1 MSGRLQPI
9 GIKSG
14 ILTPVIR
21 STSDATETRSPGRP
35 REFDEET
42 VLDRA
47 TEVFWERG
55 FSATSV
61 SDLVEATGVHK
72 PSLYRTFGSKDELFA
87 RVLRRYVDARLGAM
101 VERVH
106 ATGPGVAGIHEFLSE
121 LRDDLVDGAG
131 RRGCLLVA
139 SSSELR
145 GTAPGFEDFG
155 VVYRDAFRQMLR
167 PLVARAGGSELE
179 VDQRTRVL
187 ATWLLGLD
195 VTTRGGATLDE
206 LDPAID
212 AMRSVVDTWS

>member
-1 MSGRLQPI
+1 M
-9 GIKSG
+9 
-14 ILTPVIR
+14 T
-21 STSDATETRSPGRP
+21 TATRRRGRP

-42 VLDRA
+42 VLDRV
-47 TEVFWERG
+47 TQVFWERG
-55 FSATSV
+55 FAATSV

-101 VERVH
+101 VERVD

-121 LRDDLVDGAG
+121 LRADLVDGSA

-145 GTAPGFEDFG
+145 GTTPGFEDFG
-155 VVYRDAFRQMLR
+155 VAYRAAFREMLR
-167 PLVARAGGSELE
+167 PLVARAGGSPDE
-179 VDQRTRVL
+179 VGQRTRVL

-195 VTTRGGATLDE
+195 VTTRGGGSPGE
-206 LDPAID
+206 LDAAIE